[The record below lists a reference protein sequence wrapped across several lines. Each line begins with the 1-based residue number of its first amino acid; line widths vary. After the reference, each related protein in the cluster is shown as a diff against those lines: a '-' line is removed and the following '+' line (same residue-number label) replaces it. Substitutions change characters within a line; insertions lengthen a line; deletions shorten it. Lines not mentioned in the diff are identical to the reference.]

1 MLPLPSPP
9 LPSLL
14 SESLLVAALSSHAVD
29 AFLYCPPG
37 PLPSGMQVPLTVIRS
52 RPEVVLSLL
61 QEVTSRGSTSKAQ
74 HSVFLPET
82 TQKNCPHL
90 FVVKFKTLSRVQ
102 GVGLYYLWQQIA
114 VEYRHVKCPGQLG
127 VGNASHM
134 GSLPSVAESSIGQSF
149 DSVGVSLKLASG
161 CQRQR

>member
-1 MLPLPSPP
+1 VLPLLPPP

-114 VEYRHVKCPGQLG
+114 EEYRCV
-127 VGNASHM
+127 
-134 GSLPSVAESSIGQSF
+134 
-149 DSVGVSLKLASG
+149 
-161 CQRQR
+161 